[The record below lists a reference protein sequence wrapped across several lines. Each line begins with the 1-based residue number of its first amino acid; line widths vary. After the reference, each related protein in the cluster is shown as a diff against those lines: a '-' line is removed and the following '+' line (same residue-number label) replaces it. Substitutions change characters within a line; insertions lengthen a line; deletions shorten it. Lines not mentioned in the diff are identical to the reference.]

1 MDIEALQ
8 AGILRLEASYDV
20 IMDAYNTADERTQTS
35 LETYHA
41 YVQDYRALMGNAL
54 TQLQQRVAAIEQ
66 TQHDT
71 NQQLDQIAARD
82 RAQNALRQAETVLTD
97 VQGVSC
103 PRCGYPGSADV

>member
-41 YVQDYRALMGNAL
+41 
-54 TQLQQRVAAIEQ
+54 
-66 TQHDT
+66 
-71 NQQLDQIAARD
+71 
-82 RAQNALRQAETVLTD
+82 
-97 VQGVSC
+97 
-103 PRCGYPGSADV
+103 